1 MFEPAQIIETCK
13 VVSKLP
19 VKQKYLYFIEIFM
32 GVLKHVILY
41 EEISFKC
48 LNNDKSIVIE

>member
-1 MFEPAQIIETCK
+1 
-13 VVSKLP
+13 
-19 VKQKYLYFIEIFM
+19 M

-48 LNNDKSIVIE
+48 LNNDKSIVIEWKVGWSGSTVDEWLATSYCLVE